1 MDSYAI
7 GSSGNTESELRSF
20 LGYPEDVPVVEEAY
34 NELVGDISRRFR
46 TDQNMQVKVANRL
59 FLFNTTLDAQFEEK
73 VRFFLCVLCLKLLR
87 TKFSHLTN
95 DLTRSKE
102 VVTC

>member
-1 MDSYAI
+1 MESCAI

-34 NELVGDISRRFR
+34 NELVGGISRRFR

-59 FLFNTTLDAQFEEK
+59 FLFNTTLEGQFEEK
-73 VRFFLCVLCLKLLR
+73 VRLFLCSKHLR
-87 TKFSHLTN
+87 AHFSHLTN